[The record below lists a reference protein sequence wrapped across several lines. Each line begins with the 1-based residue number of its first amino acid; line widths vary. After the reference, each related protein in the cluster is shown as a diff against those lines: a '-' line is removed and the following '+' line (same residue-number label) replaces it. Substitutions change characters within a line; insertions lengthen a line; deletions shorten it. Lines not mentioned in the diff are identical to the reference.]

1 MKPKIGAKNFKI
13 LWKKVFCAQYSVTP
27 DMQTTMSILYCS
39 IWRNYPA
46 LTDKGISCFGFKSVG
61 HIAEETCSN
70 ERLYALYTAIAL
82 FWNWNSYPQGQ

>member
-1 MKPKIGAKNFKI
+1 
-13 LWKKVFCAQYSVTP
+13 
-27 DMQTTMSILYCS
+27 MSILYCS

-61 HIAEETCSN
+61 YIAEETCSN